1 MIFGEGLVFY
11 GKENGANRLQLHIF
25 QLNLCSKGHIFFKN
39 DSLFSITALE
49 LLRVCFGVS
58 PEL

>member
-1 MIFGEGLVFY
+1 ME
-11 GKENGANRLQLHIF
+11 KNGANRLQLHIF
-25 QLNLCSKGHIFFKN
+25 QLNLCSKGDIFFKN

-58 PEL
+58 SEL